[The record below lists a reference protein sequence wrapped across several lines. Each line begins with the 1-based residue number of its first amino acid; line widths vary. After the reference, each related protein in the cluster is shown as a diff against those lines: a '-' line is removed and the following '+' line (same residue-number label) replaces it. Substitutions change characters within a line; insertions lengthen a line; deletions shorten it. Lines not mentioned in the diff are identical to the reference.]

1 MKLGTLDSS
10 DGSSGPFISHSLFS
24 CVWLL
29 KPKTKVN
36 EQKKEFKEIKKIMH
50 REFSLSN

>member
-10 DGSSGPFISHSLFS
+10 DESSGPLSSHSLFS

-29 KPKTKVN
+29 KAKTKVN
-36 EQKKEFKEIKKIMH
+36 EQKKKLKEI
-50 REFSLSN
+50 